1 MKRFLADA
9 VLVFILISIGS
20 YMLEKDERS
29 GYNQLELEKDR
40 FEESIAKEKNLPTHQ
55 RKVVLNDIEENKAG
69 QFAKTS
75 SELVIDV
82 MEGGVKLFSA
92 IFGSITK

>member
-9 VLVFILISIGS
+9 ILVFILISIGS

-29 GYNQLELEKDR
+29 EYTRLESEKNR
-40 FEESIAKEKNLPTHQ
+40 FEENIEKEKNLQIQQ

-69 QFAKTS
+69 QLAKTS

>member
-40 FEESIAKEKNLPTHQ
+40 
-55 RKVVLNDIEENKAG
+55 
-69 QFAKTS
+69 
-75 SELVIDV
+75 
-82 MEGGVKLFSA
+82 
-92 IFGSITK
+92 

>member
-9 VLVFILISIGS
+9 ILVFILISIGS

-29 GYNQLELEKDR
+29 EYTRLESEKNR
-40 FEESIAKEKNLPTHQ
+40 FEESIAKEKNLQIQQ

-69 QFAKTS
+69 QLAKTS